1 MNMTAVEYGDSTVVM
16 DCGTAFPGEEM
27 PGIDL
32 VIPDVS
38 YLKASIE
45 NVRGFVITHGHEEH
59 IGAIPYVLREVPV
72 SVTDADLPYTV
83 ADVAGHPAKKSGSH
97 KSY

>member
-16 DCGTAFPGEEM
+16 GCGTAFPGEEM

-45 NVRGFVITHGHEEH
+45 NVRGIVITQSRKNPVH
-59 IGAIPYVLREVPV
+59 IMSLLAVG
-72 SVTDADLPYTV
+72 
-83 ADVAGHPAKKSGSH
+83 
-97 KSY
+97 